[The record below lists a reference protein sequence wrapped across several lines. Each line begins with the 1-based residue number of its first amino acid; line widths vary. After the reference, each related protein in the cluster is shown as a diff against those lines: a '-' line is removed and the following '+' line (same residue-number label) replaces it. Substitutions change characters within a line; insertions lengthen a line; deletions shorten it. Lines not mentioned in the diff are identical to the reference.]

1 MPKLG
6 AYCSGAVGYGD
17 LCRFGFQ
24 VVGVLGFHAGS
35 STSGTCPGRAP
46 ASGGEGKCGES
57 DLEDGE
63 EPPQFSGDAKAV
75 NRGAA
80 QSSRLSDDFGWI

>member
-1 MPKLG
+1 MQAAALP
-6 AYCSGAVGYGD
+6 
-17 LCRFGFQ
+17 
-24 VVGVLGFHAGS
+24 
-35 STSGTCPGRAP
+35 AP
-46 ASGGEGKCGES
+46 ALAERLRAEARGSAAS

-80 QSSRLSDDFGWI
+80 QSSRLSDDFWWI